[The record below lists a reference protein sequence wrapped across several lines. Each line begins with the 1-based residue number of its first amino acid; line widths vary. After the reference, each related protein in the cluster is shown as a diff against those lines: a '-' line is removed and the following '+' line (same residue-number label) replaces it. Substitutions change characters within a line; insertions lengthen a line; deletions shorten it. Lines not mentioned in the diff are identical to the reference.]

1 MILKG
6 KSLVNIGGN
15 VVGIRVSKETE
26 QEYDKI
32 IKGKNFRQK
41 DQIIGAY
48 NDSIKCYEKFRAAVL
63 RKNYNTAAQELS
75 NAALK
80 LAAAVEWAEKYVVFH
95 KYYRLYEMNPND
107 AKADE
112 WKRKYRFVKLVEI
125 NGKIKERNMTTH
137 DLMQIIK
144 KDFKNE
150 FVKAGSLTFPNMDNE
165 SVRAALINGY
175 KHNGTQPDSSAYIQ
189 TMEELYKFITTL
201 ILTEKEKSE
210 LRGITDNYPDSWEE
224 LFITCGYFKPN
235 RSRRYILLTDCI
247 DNEEVVSNLFR
258 INWDLVLDL
267 SYQDVDSSRKDLFD
281 QYVSLSDRKTV
292 VKKYLCD
299 FKSSDQLP
307 VTPQT
312 YWIKVNGRK
321 NTVKTKDKILDDK
334 HLASQYIG
342 RHFHMLLDAFAREY
356 DLNVELVV
364 LGCSSFMRAANRIL
378 QTFGDI
384 YGDTEDLRVHFLNS
398 DNVAI
403 KNNILSGNS
412 VDKEICKFYDLS
424 LEDLSREIA
433 ASIGEYNQV
442 SEDRLFIPSVTPE
455 QGYIEFDTYNA
466 MKSVMELVYI
476 DIDKSYDVN
485 TKQERG
491 VAFLKGDIPADWD
504 IINDKSY
511 VIAQKNELSV
521 RDDIIRH
528 IQDGS
533 RFIYNV
539 EYEAGLGGTTFMR
552 KMAYLL
558 HDDYPT
564 VIISRYIEGDLVNY
578 LLEIYRRSLKGVV
591 IFVDS
596 NNLSFNEASKL
607 QSELFRDSQFSFVI
621 VYIARKQEDL
631 AVERHLSRFNYS
643 QCLEMQKNLLPY
655 VTNKICEEN
664 LKKCIERARKSQ
676 MEEEALPFVLA
687 MYAFD
692 EKFNGIAAYVKHTL
706 EPVGKK
712 EKDIVFVLAL
722 ADYANYRVSGQFF
735 KTVYGAQTLREMQS
749 DGYSVAPMIKAVYDI
764 SGKKIAFQLKYSLFT
779 KEVLTYFSGGKT
791 ISFTTLSDQI
801 IDIIQNSRRDEYL
814 EADEETIKL
823 FNKLFIER
831 EGNQVENVINIK
843 GVYSPLITQLVEE
856 NRRNNKNQYDDSEN
870 VVANIFQS
878 LVDCYPE
885 QPHFA
890 GHLAR
895 YYFYTVR
902 SYDLGF
908 EVISDAIESA
918 KEKEQYSMGSL
929 YHIKAMGY
937 SAKIQRQHI
946 GTIRSAIEHSRKVSG
961 YGEDLKNIMQCMNE
975 IKADC
980 AFALELFTE
989 AKQENTSRFVSNIAE
1004 CELLL
1009 QIQSCYD
1016 LIRSWCAD
1024 FRIAE
1029 IVTDKEQIELYDRID
1044 SLIEDC
1050 EHILS
1055 GGKGEIN
1062 NYNRALLKRIK
1073 DDMLLTRAKGDE
1085 IKKVCRQLISSGTP
1099 DIVKK
1104 ARRKL
1109 ARIQYEEIQDD
1120 LYADKSQEQLKKIVV
1135 MMEENIEN
1143 DASNNANFRIWFRAL
1158 RSLEVEDTILELDSA
1173 FKKLDKWTSLENTS
1187 SDAFY
1192 YKYIVKFIQS
1202 YEEGVLET
1210 SSKVQSDLNDL
1221 LVDLRNS
1228 SEDMLKTT
1236 IPFEW
1241 FADYGSGLRRLISNS
1256 ELNQMD
1262 RTNAIKTLHLFTG
1275 ELPNKDN
1282 FSGRKAYITFGRQKV
1297 YFNPQSI
1304 NDRITGAQENQYVD
1318 FGIGFSYDGLRS
1330 YHDSIKIHRG
1340 VVETIEKVIPEIG
1353 KRVRVKVLGSNSCY
1367 VKTEIIQSGGEK
1379 CDIKISDMPTLEI
1392 ENENW
1397 NKKGFEFEVVLL
1409 KKNTLSNGQSV
1420 WWIDLQKTVSPLDEE
1435 IGNRPFANL
1444 KDLLKND

>member
-1 MILKG
+1 MRLW
-6 KSLVNIGGN
+6 GGN
-15 VVGIRVSKETE
+15 TVSIRISKEAE
-26 QEYDKI
+26 REYNRI
-32 IKGKNFRQK
+32 IAGRNFRQK
-41 DQIIGAY
+41 EQIILAY
-48 NDSIKCYEKFRAAVL
+48 NDSIKCYEKFRTAIL
-63 RKNYNTAAQELS
+63 TRNYNTAAQELS

-95 KYYRLYEMNPND
+95 KYNRLMQINPGVPRF
-107 AKADE
+107 DE
-112 WKRKYRFVKLVEI
+112 WDRKRRFVKLVEI
-125 NGKIKERNMTTH
+125 NGNIKERNMTTH

-144 KDFKNE
+144 RDFQSE
-150 FVKAGSLTFPNMDNE
+150 LVKAGSLTFPNMDNE
-165 SVRAALINGY
+165 SVRSALINGY
-175 KHNGTQPDSSAYIQ
+175 KHDGTQPDSSAYIQ
-189 TMEELYKFITTL
+189 TMDELYKFIIAL
-201 ILTEKEKSE
+201 VLTEEEKSE

-247 DNEEVVSNLFR
+247 NNEEVVRNLFR
-258 INWDLVLDL
+258 IDWDLVLDL
-267 SYQDVDSSRKDLFD
+267 SYQDEDNSRKDLFD

-299 FKSSDQLP
+299 FKSSEQLP

-342 RHFHMLLDAFAREY
+342 RHFNMLLDAFAREY
-356 DLNVELVV
+356 DLNIELVV

-378 QTFGDI
+378 QTFGDV
-384 YGDTEDLRVHFLNS
+384 YRDTEDLRVHFLDS
-398 DNVAI
+398 DNVTI

-412 VDKEICKFYDLS
+412 IDEEICKFYNLS

-442 SEDRLFIPSVTPE
+442 SEDRLYIPSVTPE
-455 QGYIEFDTYNA
+455 QGYIDFDTYNA
-466 MKSVMELVYI
+466 MKSVMELVHI

-491 VAFLKGDIPADWD
+491 IAFLKGDIPADWD
-504 IINDKSY
+504 IINDSNY
-511 VIAQKNELSV
+511 VIAQKNELGV

-528 IQDGS
+528 IQEGS

-564 VIISRYIEGDLVNY
+564 VIVSRYIENDLVNY
-578 LLEIYRRSLKGVV
+578 LLEIYRRSLKGVI

-607 QSELFRDSQFSFVI
+607 QNELFKNSQFSFVI
-621 VYIARKQEDL
+621 VYIARNQENL
-631 AVERHLSRFNYS
+631 SVERHLSRFNYS
-643 QCLEMQKNLLPY
+643 QCFKMQENLLPY
-655 VTNKICEEN
+655 VTNIVCAEK
-664 LKKCIERARKSQ
+664 LKKCVERAKISQ
-676 MEEEALPFVLA
+676 MEEEALPFVFA

-692 EKFNGIAAYVKHTL
+692 EKFNGIATYVKHSL

-722 ADYANYRVSGQFF
+722 ADYANYKVSGQFF
-735 KTVYGAQTLREMQS
+735 KTAYGAQTLREMQS
-749 DGYSVAPMIKAVYDI
+749 DGYSLAPMIKAVYDV

-791 ISFTTLSDQI
+791 ISFITLSDQI
-801 IDIIQNSRRDEYL
+801 IDIIQSSRRDEYS
-814 EADEETIKL
+814 EADEETVRL
-823 FNKLFIER
+823 LNKLFIER

-856 NRRNNKNQYDDSEN
+856 NRRNNKKQYDDSEN
-870 VVANIFQS
+870 VVVNIFRS
-878 LVDCYPE
+878 LVDNYPE

-902 SYDLGF
+902 NYDLGF
-908 EVISDAIESA
+908 EVISDAIENA

-937 SAKIQRQHI
+937 SARIQRQHI
-946 GTIRSAIEHSRKVSG
+946 DTIRGAIEHSRKIG
-961 YGEDLKNIMQCMNE
+961 DYEEDLKNIMQCLNE
-975 IKADC
+975 IQADR
-980 AFALELFTE
+980 AFALELFEE

-1004 CELLL
+1004 CELSLR
-1009 QIQSCYD
+1009 IQSCYD

-1029 IVTDKEQIELYDRID
+1029 IVTDKEQLELYDQID

-1055 GGKGEIN
+1055 GGKGQIN
-1062 NYNRALLKRIK
+1062 NYNMALLRKIK
-1073 DDMLLTRAKGDE
+1073 DDILLTRTKGEE

-1109 ARIQYEEIQDD
+1109 ARIQYAEIQDD
-1120 LYADKSQEQLKKIVV
+1120 LYADKSQEQLKEIVV

-1143 DASNNANFRIWFRAL
+1143 DAANDANFRIWFRAL
-1158 RSLEVEDTILELDSA
+1158 RSLEVEDTISELDSA

-1202 YEEGVLET
+1202 YEDGVLET

-1228 SEDMLKTT
+1228 SEDILKTT

-1241 FADYGSGLRRLISNS
+1241 FTDYGSGLRRLISNS
-1256 ELNQMD
+1256 ELSQMD
-1262 RTNAIKTLHLFTG
+1262 RTNAIKTLHSFTG
-1275 ELPNKDN
+1275 ELPSKDN
-1282 FSGRKAYITFGRQKV
+1282 FSGRKAYITFCQQKV

-1304 NDRITGAQENQYVD
+1304 NDRITGVQENQYVD

-1340 VVETIEKVIPEIG
+1340 VVGSIEKIIPESG
-1353 KRVRVKVLGSNSCY
+1353 KRVKVKVIGSNSNY
-1367 VKTEIIQSGGEK
+1367 VKTEIVQSGGEE
-1379 CDIKISDMPTLEI
+1379 CDIRIGDMSTLGI
-1392 ENENW
+1392 ANENW
-1397 NKKGFEFEVVLL
+1397 NKKGFEFEVVLF
-1409 KKNTLSNGQSV
+1409 KKNMLSNGKSV
-1420 WWIDLQKTVSPLDEE
+1420 WWIDIQKTVCLLDESG
-1435 IGNRPFANL
+1435 GNRPFANL
-1444 KDLLKND
+1444 KELLKNNG